1 MASSI
6 LTKTK
11 ASTLAKVAALPV
23 FRHPA
28 DLLNEYTLPYDLQI
42 KQLEGEAPFEGGQ
55 YVSQNHFNLAKLVA
69 GVRK

>member
-1 MASSI
+1 MASTI

-28 DLLNEYTLPYDLQI
+28 DLLN
-42 KQLEGEAPFEGGQ
+42 
-55 YVSQNHFNLAKLVA
+55 
-69 GVRK
+69 